1 MNGWNQ
7 AASRTNKAHHALAKT
22 ATAEPKPFPK
32 ITDAEQ
38 QSRCGHRCSPR
49 NRACSWISVMD
60 SLSDTAQ
67 CGDSSL
73 WSLLVRLSRSL

>member
-1 MNGWNQ
+1 MFILVLFI
-7 AASRTNKAHHALAKT
+7 SYLLLFLTLSMTK
-22 ATAEPKPFPK
+22 
-32 ITDAEQ
+32 
-38 QSRCGHRCSPR
+38 R